1 MSRVQ
6 ICPKCKGRVYVDR
19 DEYGWFYECITCG
32 YMHYLD
38 KSVVT
43 SRGDDKRRPVSGQAN

>member
-6 ICPKCKGRVYVDR
+6 TCPRCKGRIYIDR
-19 DEYGWFYECITCG
+19 DEYGWFIECITCG
-32 YMHYLD
+32 YMHYLN

-43 SRGDDKRRPVSGQAN
+43 RRDDDKRKSVSGQAN